1 MTVGKVLV
9 ARPRK
14 EFDQTQFEK
23 LCAIQCTEVEIAAW
37 FDMSIDTLNARCHE
51 TYGECFADVFKKH
64 SVDGKMSIRRN
75 QFRLSE
81 KNTAMAIWLGKQ
93 YLGQRDDSFYTPAN
107 PLPLTIKI
115 EKDTDEP
122 ERQHPTET
130 A

>member
-1 MTVGKVLV
+1 V

-23 LCAIQCTEVEIAAW
+23 LCSLQCTEVEIAAW
-37 FDMSIDTLNARCHE
+37 FDMSVDTLNTRCVE
-51 TYGECFADVFKKH
+51 TYGEGFSETFKKH

-93 YLGQRDDSFYTPAN
+93 YLGQRDDSFYTQAN

-115 EKDTDEP
+115 EKDDDES
-122 ERQHPTET
+122 ERQHPSDT
-130 A
+130 AKP